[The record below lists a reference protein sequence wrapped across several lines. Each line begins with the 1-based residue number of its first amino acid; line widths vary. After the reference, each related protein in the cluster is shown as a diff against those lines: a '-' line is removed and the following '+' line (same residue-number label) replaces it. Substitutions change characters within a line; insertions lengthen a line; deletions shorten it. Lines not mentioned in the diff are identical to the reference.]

1 MIEPGRSE
9 APGTGPQPVFYSVAR
24 TAKLIG
30 MSVMT
35 LYRAI
40 HGGEFPAV
48 RVRGRLL
55 VPARAIDEMVAAAMT
70 SGSVVD
76 AAAWARPAAIAP
88 SPPAYGL
95 AHETREPIAAADGP
109 GLSGRRR

>member
-1 MIEPGRSE
+1 MRPLSSR
-9 APGTGPQPVFYSVAR
+9 VFYSVAR
-24 TAKLIG
+24 TAQLVG

-48 RVRGRLL
+48 RIRGRLL

-76 AAAWARPAAIAP
+76 AASWARPATTAQ
-88 SPPAYGL
+88 SPTAYGL
-95 AHETREPIAAADGP
+95 SPETRDPCAAANGSGP
-109 GLSGRRR
+109 STRGR